1 MNPDEVVAAL
11 RLQRYWLDVETL
23 DDDLQNAIT
32 LIEQLMREMATHRAG
47 WMEVLT
53 ILGDAANG

>member
-11 RLQRYWLDVETL
+11 RLQRYWLDVDTL

-53 ILGDAANG
+53 LLGEAANG

>member
-11 RLQRYWLDVETL
+11 RLQRLWLDVDTL
-23 DDDLQNAIT
+23 DDDLQNGIE

-53 ILGDAANG
+53 LLGEAANG

>member
-1 MNPDEVVAAL
+1 MNPDDVLQAL
-11 RLQRYWLDVETL
+11 RNQRYWLDTDTL
-23 DDDLQNAIT
+23 DSDLHNAIA

-53 ILGDAANG
+53 LLGEAANG

>member
-1 MNPDEVVAAL
+1 MNPDEILQAL
-11 RLQRYWLDVETL
+11 RNQRYWLDT
-23 DDDLQNAIT
+23 DTIDTDLQNAIQ

-53 ILGDAANG
+53 LLGEAANG

>member
-11 RLQRYWLDVETL
+11 QLQRYWLDVETL
-23 DDDLQNAIT
+23 DDDLQNGIE

>member
-1 MNPDEVVAAL
+1 MNPDETLQAL
-11 RLQRYWLDVETL
+11 RNQRYWLDVDTL

-53 ILGDAANG
+53 LLGEAANG

>member
-1 MNPDEVVAAL
+1 MNADEILQAL
-11 RLQRYWLDVETL
+11 RNQRYRLDVETL
-23 DDDLQNAIT
+23 DDDLCNAVE

>member
-1 MNPDEVVAAL
+1 MNPDETLQAL
-11 RLQRYWLDVETL
+11 RNQRYWLDLDTL

-53 ILGDAANG
+53 LLGEAANG

>member
-1 MNPDEVVAAL
+1 MNADEILQAL
-11 RLQRYWLDVETL
+11 RNQRYWLDVETL
-23 DDDLQNAIT
+23 DDDLCNAVE

>member
-1 MNPDEVVAAL
+1 MNPDETLQAL
-11 RLQRYWLDVETL
+11 RNQRYWLDTETL
-23 DDDLQNAIT
+23 DNDLQNAIA

-53 ILGDAANG
+53 LLGEAAQ

>member
-1 MNPDEVVAAL
+1 MNPDDVLQAL
-11 RLQRYWLDVETL
+11 RNQRYWLDTATL

-53 ILGDAANG
+53 LLGEAAQ

>member
-1 MNPDEVVAAL
+1 MNPDETLQAL
-11 RLQRYWLDVETL
+11 RNQRYWLDTETL
-23 DDDLQNAIT
+23 DEDLHNAIL

-53 ILGDAANG
+53 LLGEAANG

>member
-1 MNPDEVVAAL
+1 MNPDEIVAAL
-11 RLQRYWLDVETL
+11 QLQRYWLDVETL
-23 DDDLQNAIT
+23 DDDLQNGIE

>member
-11 RLQRYWLDVETL
+11 RLQRYWLDVDTL
-23 DDDLQNAIT
+23 DNDLHNAIT
-32 LIEQLMREMATHRAG
+32 LIDQLMREMATHRAG

-53 ILGDAANG
+53 LLGEAANG

>member
-1 MNPDEVVAAL
+1 MNPDETLQAL
-11 RLQRYWLDVETL
+11 RNQRYWLDLDTL
-23 DDDLQNAIT
+23 DDDLKNGIE

>member
-1 MNPDEVVAAL
+1 MNPDETLQAL
-11 RLQRYWLDVETL
+11 RNQRYWLDIETL

-32 LIEQLMREMATHRAG
+32 LIEQLMHEMATHRAG

-53 ILGDAANG
+53 LLG

>member
-1 MNPDEVVAAL
+1 MNPDETLQAL
-11 RLQRYWLDVETL
+11 RNQRYWLDTETL

-53 ILGDAANG
+53 LLGEAANG